1 MIPAEMFDVK
11 EIKPLTLNDL
21 AINDSVTIDKRT
33 VAGIIGVPP
42 FVVGVG
48 SYNRDEWNNFVDS
61 KLMPLSKRIEQ
72 ELTLKLLY
80 SPDLYF
86 RFNSRTLHAYDMK
99 DMANIGQELYVR
111 GIMTGNEVR
120 DWLGMTPLPGLD
132 DLVILENYIPRGMIA
147 DQAKLN
153 GGENIE

>member
-1 MIPAEMFDVK
+1 MSELELQQGRVD
-11 EIKPLTLNDL
+11 
-21 AINDSVTIDKRT
+21 
-33 VAGIIGVPP
+33 
-42 FVVGVG
+42 
-48 SYNRDEWNNFVDS
+48 NFVDS

-132 DLVILENYIPRGMIA
+132 DLVILENTFRG
-147 DQAKLN
+147 
-153 GGENIE
+153 E